1 MPWLNEFKTWRVAW
15 RSAFNRLPI
24 FLVTFVEE
32 RHVAQATTLGVQSVK
47 NHRKCTKICSFNSW
61 LLPKFASFKNEFFP
75 KLLFVK
81 TLVLSQKVTKDCEV

>member
-47 NHRKCTKICSFNSW
+47 INRKS
-61 LLPKFASFKNEFFP
+61 KFAPLTADFYQNSLLSKKVFFP